1 MRVISINEVMRI
13 LNDYCICDGLYREV
27 EKVELICKLNQA
39 SIEIPEPIPIGA
51 KTFTEEEWYE

>member
-1 MRVISINEVMRI
+1 MRI

-39 SIEIPEPIPIGA
+39 SIEIPEPMPIGA